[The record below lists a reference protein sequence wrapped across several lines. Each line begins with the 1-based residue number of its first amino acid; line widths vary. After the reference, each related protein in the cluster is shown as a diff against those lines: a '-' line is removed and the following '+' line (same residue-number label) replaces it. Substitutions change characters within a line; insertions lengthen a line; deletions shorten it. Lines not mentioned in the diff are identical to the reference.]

1 MKADE
6 LATLT
11 LTWRGVPWETRDLF
25 SRWLAGELARLGI
38 DERRRLAVQ
47 EALLDL
53 DGDAPDAGLGRRV
66 RLYRRDRDKSQ
77 AELGTRSQAILDAA
91 EVGP

>member
-11 LTWRGVPWETRDLF
+11 PTWQALPWEVRDLF
-25 SRWLAGELARLGI
+25 ARWLADVGI

-47 EALLDL
+47 AALLDL

-66 RLYRRDRDKSQ
+66 RLYRRDRGISQ
-77 AELGTRSQAILDAA
+77 AELAA
-91 EVGP
+91 AAWPDKGAPS

>member
-11 LTWRGVPWETRDLF
+11 TTWRGVPWETRDLF
-25 SRWLAGELARLGI
+25 ARWLAGWLADLGI
-38 DERRRLAVQ
+38 DKRRRLAML

-53 DGDAPDAGLGRRV
+53 NGDAPDAGLGRNV
-66 RLYRRDRDKSQ
+66 RLYRRDKDMSQ
-77 AELGTRSQAILDAA
+77 AELGAA
-91 EVGP
+91 AWPDEGAPS

>member
-11 LTWRGVPWETRDLF
+11 TTWRGVPWETRDLF
-25 SRWLAGELARLGI
+25 ARRLADLGI

-66 RLYRRDRDKSQ
+66 RLYRRDRGISQ
-77 AELGTRSQAILDAA
+77 AELGERAQAAIDRAA
-91 EVGP
+91 VIP

>member
-11 LTWRGVPWETRDLF
+11 KTWRGVPWETRDLF
-25 SRWLAGELARLGI
+25 ARWLAGRLADLGI
-38 DERRRLAVQ
+38 DERRRIDVQ
-47 EALLDL
+47 EGLLDL

-66 RLYRRDRDKSQ
+66 RLYRRDRGISQ
-77 AELGTRSQAILDAA
+77 AELGAA
-91 EVGP
+91 AWPDKGAPS